1 VTQSEIIQPHEIV
14 HGEDA
19 TRPEHEGNIVTQAV
33 QQIQTVIPKKSGKQK
48 LLMNNSL
55 PTLAMIQGTHHYGN
69 ILSGGDERGRFTVR
83 KHNELMFFAICE
95 QLRQQVP
102 YIDAG
107 PDATVGPR

>member
-1 VTQSEIIQPHEIV
+1 MYGKDAMGTEDKGDIV
-14 HGEDA
+14 A
-19 TRPEHEGNIVTQAV
+19 QAV
-33 QQIQTVIPKKSGKQK
+33 QQIQTVLPKKPGKQE
-48 LLMNNSL
+48 LLMNNPL